1 MNLAIRPVGVNYV
14 AQTWPHVVLFLKE
27 ALDKGDPIPDW
38 AANYDISHVQGF
50 ITSGAWTLLVAVDD
64 ETNTIHGAA
73 TVSFAN
79 YPMNRVA
86 FITLIGGKL
95 ISSKDTFEQLS
106 NILKNAGA
114 TKIQGMA
121 RPAIARLWK
130 RYGFEER
137 TTLVEVK
144 L

>member
-1 MNLAIRPVGVNYV
+1 MNLSIRSVGIEYV
-14 AQTWPHVVLFLKE
+14 AQTWPFVEGFLKE
-27 ALDKGDPIPDW
+27 ALEKGEPVPEWSD
-38 AANYDISHVQGF
+38 NYDLSHVQGF
-50 ITSGAWTLLVAVDD
+50 ITAGTWALLVAVD
-64 ETNTIHGAA
+64 ENNVIHGAT

-79 YPMNRVA
+79 YPKNRVA

-95 ISSKDTFEQLS
+95 ISNKDTFEQLS
-106 NILKNAGA
+106 NILRLAGA

>member
-1 MNLAIRPVGVNYV
+1 
-14 AQTWPHVVLFLKE
+14 
-27 ALDKGDPIPDW
+27 
-38 AANYDISHVQGF
+38 
-50 ITSGAWTLLVAVDD
+50 LLVATDD
-64 ETNTIHGAA
+64 SNQVHGAA

-79 YPMNRVA
+79 YPKNRVA

-95 ISSKDTFEQLS
+95 ISNKDTFEQMS
-106 NILKNAGA
+106 NILRHAGA

>member
-1 MNLAIRPVGVNYV
+1 MNLKVQPVGMDYV
-14 AQTWPHVVLFLKE
+14 AQTWPYVEDFLKD
-27 ALDKGDPIPDW
+27 ALDKGDPVPEW
-38 AANYDISHVQGF
+38 SANYDLPHVQGF
-50 ITSGAWTLLVAVDD
+50 LTSGLWTLLVATDD
-64 ETNTIHGAA
+64 SNKVHGAA

-79 YPMNRVA
+79 YPKNRVA

-95 ISSKDTFEQLS
+95 ISNQDTFAQLS
-106 NILKNAGA
+106 NILRLAGA

>member
-1 MNLAIRPVGVNYV
+1 MIIKSVDVNYCSQIWHLV
-14 AQTWPHVVLFLKE
+14 EGYLND
-27 ALDKGDPIPDW
+27 ALTKGDETPDW
-38 AANYDISHVQGF
+38 SDNYSIEHVQGF
-50 ITSGAWTLLVAVDD
+50 ITAGTWLLLVAVD
-64 ETNTIHGAA
+64 EKNEIQGAA

-79 YPMNRVA
+79 YPKNRVA
-86 FITLIGGKL
+86 FITLIGGRL
-95 ISSKDTFEQLS
+95 ISNQDTFEQLKAL
-106 NILKNAGA
+106 LKQFGA

-130 RYGFEER
+130 RYGFEQR

>member
-1 MNLAIRPVGVNYV
+1 MTLHVRPVGVDYI
-14 AQTWPHVVLFLKE
+14 ARTWPFVEGFLRDAMEK
-27 ALDKGDPIPDW
+27 DTPIPDW
-38 AANYDISHVQGF
+38 ANNYELSHVQGF
-50 ITSGAWTLLVAVDD
+50 LTSGAWSLLVAVDD
-64 ETNTIHGAA
+64 QNNIHGAA

-79 YPMNRVA
+79 YPKNRVA

-95 ISSKDTFEQLS
+95 ISGQDTFKQLS
-106 NILKNAGA
+106 DILRLAGA

-130 RYGFEER
+130 QFGFEQR

>member
-1 MNLAIRPVGVNYV
+1 MTLHIRPVGVNYV
-14 AQTWPHVVLFLKE
+14 AQTWQYVEQFLQE
-27 ALDKGDPIPDW
+27 ALEKGEVTPEW
-38 AANYDISHVQGF
+38 SENYNLAHVQGF
-50 ITSGAWTLLVAVDD
+50 ISSGQWALIVAVD
-64 ETNTIHGAA
+64 ENNVIHGAA

-79 YPMNRVA
+79 YPKNRVA

-95 ISSKDTFEQLS
+95 ISNQDTYSQFS
-106 NILKNAGA
+106 AILKDAGA

>member
-1 MNLAIRPVGVNYV
+1 MTLHVQTVSVEYI
-14 AQTWPHVVLFLKE
+14 AQSWQFVEQFLKD
-27 ALDKGDPIPDW
+27 ALVKGDPVPEWSD
-38 AANYDISHVQGF
+38 NYDISHVQGF
-50 ITSGAWTLLVAVDD
+50 LTSGAWLLLVAVD
-64 ETNTIHGAA
+64 ENNQVHGAA

-79 YPMNRVA
+79 YPKNRVA

-95 ISSKDTFEQLS
+95 ISNKETFEQMS
-106 NILKNAGA
+106 NILRALGA

-121 RPAIARLWK
+121 RPSIARLWK

>member
-1 MNLAIRPVGVNYV
+1 MSLKVQPVGVDYV
-14 AQTWPHVVLFLKE
+14 AQTWPYVEKFLKDALVKGE
-27 ALDKGDPIPDW
+27 AVPEWSD
-38 AANYDISHVQGF
+38 NYDISHVQGF
-50 ITSGAWTLLVAVDD
+50 LTSGLWTLLVATDD
-64 ETNTIHGAA
+64 SNQVHGAA

-79 YPMNRVA
+79 YPKNRVA

-95 ISSKDTFEQLS
+95 ISNQDTFEQLS
-106 NILKNAGA
+106 NILRLAGA

>member
-1 MNLAIRPVGVNYV
+1 MIIKHVDVNYCSQIWHLV
-14 AQTWPHVVLFLKE
+14 KGYLND
-27 ALDKGDPIPDW
+27 ALIKGEETPEWSD
-38 AANYDISHVQGF
+38 NYSIDHVQGF
-50 ITSGAWTLLVAVDD
+50 ITSGTWVLLVAVDD
-64 ETNTIHGAA
+64 NNVIQGAL

-79 YPMNRVA
+79 YPKNRVA

-95 ISSKDTFEQLS
+95 ISNQDTFEQLKTL
-106 NILKNAGA
+106 LKQFGA

-130 RYGFEER
+130 QYGFEQR

>member
-1 MNLAIRPVGVNYV
+1 MDLTIRPVGVEYV
-14 AQTWPHVVLFLKE
+14 AQTWPFVENFLKE
-27 ALDKGDPIPDW
+27 ALEKGEPVPEWSD
-38 AANYDISHVQGF
+38 NYDLSHVQGF
-50 ITSGAWTLLVAVDD
+50 LTSGAWSLLVAVDGQ
-64 ETNTIHGAA
+64 NTIHGAA

-79 YPMNRVA
+79 YPKNRVA

-95 ISSKDTFEQLS
+95 ISNKDTFEQLG
-106 NILKNAGA
+106 NILRLAGA

-121 RPAIARLWK
+121 RPSIARLWK

>member
-1 MNLAIRPVGVNYV
+1 MDLQVRPVSVNYI
-14 AQTWPHVVLFLKE
+14 AQVWPQVKDFLQE
-27 ALDKGDPIPDW
+27 ALVKGEPVPEWSD
-38 AANYDISHVQGF
+38 NYDISHVQGF
-50 ITSGAWTLLVAVDD
+50 LTSGAWELIVAVD
-64 ETNTIHGAA
+64 EKSVIHGCC

-79 YPMNRVA
+79 YPKNRVA

-95 ISSKDTFEQLS
+95 ISSQETFEQLS
-106 NILKNAGA
+106 NILRLAGA

-121 RPAIARLWK
+121 RPAIARLW
-130 RYGFEER
+130 RQFGFEQR

>member
-1 MNLAIRPVGVNYV
+1 M
-14 AQTWPHVVLFLKE
+14 
-27 ALDKGDPIPDW
+27 
-38 AANYDISHVQGF
+38 
-50 ITSGAWTLLVAVDD
+50 
-64 ETNTIHGAA
+64 
-73 TVSFAN
+73 
-79 YPMNRVA
+79 
-86 FITLIGGKL
+86 
-95 ISSKDTFEQLS
+95 S
-106 NILKNAGA
+106 NILRHAGA